1 MGNFFNSEAKFRSQV
16 EKLTSEVLG
25 NSGKTEWCNRD
36 DIMNIDSMRSAL
48 GRAGVE
54 ACSLI
59 VGIDFTG
66 SNRMQGRES
75 FHGECLH
82 AIGSKHGPNP
92 YEQALGL
99 IGQALAPFDGGPGDV
114 VPSFVFGDAQTR
126 HHSVRALRND
136 STGMSGVLDAY
147 REAAKRPT
155 FSGPTSFA
163 PLIDKAVEV
172 VRSRGNV
179 FHVLVIVADGQVD
192 NEMECLSSTKAA
204 IVRAAGHP
212 LSIVMVGVGDGPWE
226 TMNDFDDE
234 LPERQFD
241 NFQFVAFSK
250 FQALLKD
257 ASAAQQKVIE
267 AAFAV
272 CALQEV
278 PAQVAAAKALG
289 MLTAGSA
296 PVGSPPATA
305 AGAKRPRPEECPEAP
320 GAKRSRQEPGS
331 GARSTW
337 SCASCTYQ
345 SHSASASCEVCGASR
360 SAFDCD

>member
-1 MGNFFNSEAKFRSQV
+1 MGNLFNSEAKFRSQV
-16 EKLTSEVLG
+16 EKLTLEVLG

-66 SNRMQGRES
+66 SNRMQGRDT

-82 AIGSKHGPNP
+82 EIGSKHGPNP

-136 STGMSGVLDAY
+136 STGMGSVLDAY

-163 PLIDKAVEV
+163 PLIDKAIEV
-172 VRSRGNV
+172 VRSRGNA
-179 FHVLVIVADGQVD
+179 FHVLLIVADGQVD
-192 NEMECLSSTKAA
+192 NQMECLSNTKAA
-204 IVRAAGHP
+204 IVRAACYP

-257 ASAAQQKVIE
+257 ASVAHRRVIE

-289 MLTAGSA
+289 MLTAGSTQC
-296 PVGSPPATA
+296 GSSPATA
-305 AGAKRPRPEECPEAP
+305 AGAKRPRPEECPEALV
-320 GAKRSRQEPGS
+320 AKRSRQEAS
-331 GARSTW
+331 SETRSTW
-337 SCASCTYQ
+337 
-345 SHSASASCEVCGASR
+345 
-360 SAFDCD
+360 